1 MTNTTM
7 KTTMK
12 DREMEEA
19 RNAYARTASLIRI
32 AQFGSP
38 TSMAAFYYLAEEQ
51 RQRQMQKEATGVS
64 VSDNET
70 NTNTEPV
77 NDQIDWFDCNI
88 FRCGGQEF
96 VNED

>member
-7 KTTMK
+7 KKTMK

-19 RNAYARTASLIRI
+19 MNAARIVSLIRI
-32 AQFGSP
+32 AQYGSP

-51 RQRQMQKEATGVS
+51 RQRQMQMQKEATG

-70 NTNTEPV
+70 NTEPV
-77 NDQIDWFDCNI
+77 DDPIDWFDCNV
-88 FRCGGQEF
+88 FSCGGQEF